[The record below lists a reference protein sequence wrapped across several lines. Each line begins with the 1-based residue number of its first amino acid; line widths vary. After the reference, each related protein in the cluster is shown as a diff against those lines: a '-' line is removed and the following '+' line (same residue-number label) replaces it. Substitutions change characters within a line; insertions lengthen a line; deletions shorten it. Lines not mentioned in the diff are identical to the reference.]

1 MAGEQKK
8 EARMERK
15 HGIGSIAAMTALIA
29 AMTWV
34 RTLRWNALGLVD
46 RVMIVVLWVVVAA
59 AATALGL
66 TAWRYWRVRVES
78 RRRGRRV
85 GSKNAAIY

>member
-1 MAGEQKK
+1 MQ
-8 EARMERK
+8 RK

-29 AMTWV
+29 AMTWI

-66 TAWRYWRVRVES
+66 TAWRYWRVRFES

-85 GSKNAAIY
+85 GSKNASIY